1 MSAAIQTFEKNI
13 LASAFHSDVLSFA
26 DAERKLEG
34 TAPGTF
40 LTFSFNQ
47 QNYCSAVGRTG
58 KILNNPFR
66 LDASGLWFNFGA
78 LPYET
83 ELDLLNHLVDNQEA
97 IPFYSDI

>member
-26 DAERKLEG
+26 DAENKLEG
-34 TAPGTF
+34 TAPGSF

-47 QNYCSAVGRTG
+47 QNYCSAVGRDG

-66 LDASGLWFNFGA
+66 LDASGLWYNFNVT
-78 LPYET
+78 PYET
-83 ELDLLNHLVDNQEA
+83 EMDLLNHLVDGQEP